1 MCQSKRPS
9 VSFFLLPAG
18 SGAVQIKAR
27 AWDSGREELGCPAM
41 HRVEA
46 QRDCPC
52 PRMGLGGD
60 LQLASSG
67 LARFTENESSPKG
80 CGLGANSRPRQ
91 STEHETLNAI
101 LYKALSGM
109 SRGCL
114 LFPSQGTPP
123 WHSPS
128 RPCHSHTSR
137 YYAESQTGRGISGA
151 VLISQ
156 PSLSSY
162 S

>member
-1 MCQSKRPS
+1 MCQSKCPS

-91 STEHETLNAI
+91 STEHKTLNAI

-137 YYAESQTGRGISGA
+137 YYAESQTGRGIGRGGLDQSA
-151 VLISQ
+151 
-156 PSLSSY
+156 
-162 S
+162 